1 MKIAVVGATSFI
13 GLELLRAL
21 AKESNVELLAV
32 ARPTSPKV
40 KEILEIGN
48 NIKLKYLTLQEYE
61 HLGTI
66 TGPVDCLVYLTWNGT
81 RGTSRDDH
89 ELQSFNYV
97 QGIKAIISVMKAG
110 CTKIITAGSQAEYGP
125 WFMDRKETEEDLPNP
140 NTEYGKYKLNFYN
153 DAVKL
158 GKMYHTKIIEPRF
171 FSLYGPSDYEGTM
184 IISMLRNM
192 LEDKDCNLTKA
203 VQTWDFL
210 YISDAINGL
219 MHLIKNNEAEGIYN
233 FGSGESHPLR
243 YYIEIM
249 HHLTKSKSKLNF
261 GIIPYPSTGIV
272 NVNPDVNKLKNI
284 GWTPKES
291 FQEGIISIINC
302 LKR

>member
-32 ARPTSPKV
+32 ARQTSPKV
-40 KEILEIGN
+40 KEILKIGN

-61 HLGTI
+61 HLGTV

-81 RGTSRDDH
+81 RGSSRDDH
-89 ELQSFNYV
+89 ELQSFNYE

-125 WFMDRKETEEDLPNP
+125 WFKDRKETEEDLPNP

-171 FSLYGPSDYEGTM
+171 FSLYGPRDYEGTM
-184 IISMLRNM
+184 IISMLKNM
-192 LEDKDCNLTKA
+192 LENKDCNLTKA

-219 MHLIKNNEAEGIYN
+219 MHLIKNNAAEGVYN
-233 FGSGESHPLR
+233 FGSGESHPLK

-249 HHLTKSKSKLNF
+249 HQLTKSKSKLNF
-261 GIIPYPSTGIV
+261 GIVPYPSTGIV

-291 FQEGIISIINC
+291 FQEGIVSIINC
-302 LKR
+302 LKS